1 MYLHKDDAH
10 IKGFSLV
17 ELLVGASIFSIF
29 TIAIVAVFQSFL
41 AHSFDS
47 VEKVQASFLVEE
59 GVEAVKSIR
68 DRGWGDDILAL
79 STDTDH
85 YLVYESNMW
94 SATTV
99 PQDLIDGTFER
110 LVVLEEVYRDGND
123 DIDAS
128 GTDDP
133 NTRKVIITVAWFAGS
148 ATTTQTLETYITN
161 LND

>member
-1 MYLHKDDAH
+1 MHLHRDDAH

-29 TIAIVAVFQSFL
+29 TIAIVVVFQSFL
-41 AHSFDS
+41 THSFDS
-47 VEKVQASFLVEE
+47 VEKVQASFLAEE
-59 GVEAVKSIR
+59 GIEAMKSIR
-68 DRGWGDDILAL
+68 DRDWDDEILAL
-79 STDTDH
+79 STNTNY
-85 YLVYESNMW
+85 YLAYENNMW

-99 PQDLIDGTFER
+99 PRDLIDGTFER

-123 DIDAS
+123 DIDVS